1 MPPRTGAGGEE
12 KGQRLNAKEAE
23 RPDIVVVVLIV
34 VVHVAI
40 VRVHVVSIVTT
51 VL

>member
-1 MPPRTGAGGEE
+1 MCDLQNRVVP
-12 KGQRLNAKEAE
+12 NAKEAE